1 MKHYVVLAK
10 SYTINEAG
18 DETLD
23 DVNLLT
29 VEHFKG
35 DALDT
40 IASVR
45 QEYIND
51 DYVIENAE
59 DNDENGGII
68 VTTGEDTVD
77 FYIHIYYEEVD

>member
-35 DALDT
+35 DIRNIRFYGRNL
-40 IASVR
+40 
-45 QEYIND
+45 QES
-51 DYVIENAE
+51 ELLK
-59 DNDENGGII
+59 
-68 VTTGEDTVD
+68 
-77 FYIHIYYEEVD
+77 